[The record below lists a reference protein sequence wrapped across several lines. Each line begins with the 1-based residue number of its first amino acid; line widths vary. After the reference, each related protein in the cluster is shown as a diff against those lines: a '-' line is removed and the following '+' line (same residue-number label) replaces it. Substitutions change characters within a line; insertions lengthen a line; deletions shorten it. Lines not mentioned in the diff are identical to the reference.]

1 MFWFSRCKNHKNK
14 DQLKGSGTGCV
25 LSSSKHG
32 PWTSVVGQVGQV
44 LVPNDEATLTTWT
57 MLDEETVAAVDC
69 VAVGDD
75 TDDDNDDCRDENV
88 IMTSS
93 LSTDPCPAASP
104 RKF

>member
-1 MFWFSRCKNHKNK
+1 
-14 DQLKGSGTGCV
+14 
-25 LSSSKHG
+25 
-32 PWTSVVGQVGQV
+32 
-44 LVPNDEATLTTWT
+44 
-57 MLDEETVAAVDC
+57 MLDEETVAAADC

-75 TDDDNDDCRDENV
+75 NDDDNDDCRYENV